1 MFRFSQRSDSPLNIV
16 QGMFE
21 ERMETASEVLTGDL
35 LPGER
40 RLELLRKRR
49 KLLYREAAKSRRRK
63 RSRTSKTRKRKS
75 SKESEQSTDEESFE
89 EQMQEKAPNTSQRAS
104 PKGTATG
111 RDLEGAVKT
120 GADKPD
126 NERRGEDVV
135 AGEDSSP
142 SGIPSMS
149 EAGAAKRSE
158 LRERGDDVPV

>member
-1 MFRFSQRSDSPLNIV
+1 MWFSQRSDSPLDIV
-16 QGMFE
+16 QEMFGS
-21 ERMETASEVLTGDL
+21 RMETASEVLTGDL

-40 RLELLRKRR
+40 RLELFRERR
-49 KLLYREAAKSRRRK
+49 KILYQQTAGSRRTRS
-63 RSRTSKTRKRKS
+63 SRTRTRTQS
-75 SKESEQSTDEESFE
+75 DNQEPTQSTDEKSFE
-89 EQMQEKAPNTSQRAS
+89 ERMQEKAPNTSQRAS

-126 NERRGEDVV
+126 DERRGEDVV
-135 AGEDSSP
+135 AGEASSP
-142 SGIPSMS
+142 SGTPSMS

>member
-1 MFRFSQRSDSPLNIV
+1 MWFSQRSDSPLDIV
-16 QGMFE
+16 QEMFSS
-21 ERMETASEVLTGDL
+21 RMETASEVLTGNL

-40 RLELLRKRR
+40 RLELFRERR
-49 KLLYREAAKSRRRK
+49 KILYQQTGGSRRTRS
-63 RSRTSKTRKRKS
+63 SRTRTRKQS
-75 SKESEQSTDEESFE
+75 GNQESTQSTDEKSFE
-89 EQMQEKAPNTSQRAS
+89 ERMQEKAPNTSQRAS

-126 NERRGEDVV
+126 EERRGEDVV
-135 AGEDSSP
+135 AGEASSP

>member
-21 ERMETASEVLTGDL
+21 SRMETASEVLTGDL

-40 RLELLRKRR
+40 RLELFRKRR
-49 KLLYREAAKSRRRK
+49 KLLYREAAKSRNT
-63 RSRTSKTRKRKS
+63 RTSRTRKRKGTQ
-75 SKESEQSTDEESFE
+75 ESQQSTDEQSFE
-89 EQMQEKAPNTSQRAS
+89 ERMEEKAPNTSQRAS

-149 EAGAAKRSE
+149 EAGAAKRSQ
-158 LRERGDDVPV
+158 LRERGNDVPV